1 MPFVEQGTMRVK
13 EIITHHFALS
23 DYAEALATFND
34 RSSGA
39 IKIIVQ
45 P

>member
-1 MPFVEQGTMRVK
+1 MPHVVDGRMRVR
-13 EIITHHFALS
+13 EMVTHHFALT
-23 DYAEALATFND
+23 DYADALGTFND

-39 IKIIVQ
+39 IKIIVA